1 MSVGQ
6 FPFILFAEVAPPE
19 MKFVK
24 QSYRTNIFQVW
35 FWVWSSIF
43 WQRYATWTWKNSNY
57 LQFPCSFFTVIF
69 KRILR
74 GINVS
79 QTSLVYENLIDIHI
93 HTSFTTITLWKI
105 LESCINLFSLLSSH
119 EIKFWMKFSCI
130 LTAMKKTNTKTFP
143 ECLL

>member
-1 MSVGQ
+1 MLNGQ
-6 FPFILFAEVAPPE
+6 FPFILFAEVAPTE

-43 WQRYATWTWKNSNY
+43 WEVCHLDLKKFQLFAVSMQFLHSV
-57 LQFPCSFFTVIF
+57 LQENF
-69 KRILR
+69 K
-74 GINVS
+74 GYNVS